1 MLDDARVVRGV
12 QRKGRHL
19 SGARVLVKGS
29 GGVGS
34 AYSGL
39 AFVEAVLGMAHAAF
53 VEPSSRPHV
62 ECGQALPTR
71 LLDKRTREVGLAA
84 AGEAETYCR
93 ISIAWRKNEIFP
105 NFG

>member
-1 MLDDARVVRGV
+1 MG
-12 QRKGRHL
+12 G
-19 SGARVLVKGS
+19 

-39 AFVEAVLGMAHAAF
+39 AFAEAVLGMAHAAF

-71 LLDKRTREVGLAA
+71 LLDKRTRKVGLAA
-84 AGEAETYCR
+84 AGR
-93 ISIAWRKNEIFP
+93 RKDIRPGINRLAQERGIP
-105 NFG
+105 